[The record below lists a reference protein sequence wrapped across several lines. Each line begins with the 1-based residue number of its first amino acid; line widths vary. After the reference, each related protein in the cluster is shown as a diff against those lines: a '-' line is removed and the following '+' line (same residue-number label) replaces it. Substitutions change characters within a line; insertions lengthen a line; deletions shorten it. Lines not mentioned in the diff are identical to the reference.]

1 MIAGNDIVRK
11 DKKPIISF
19 AQASFSVTSVYV
31 CAIMWFISLYKYLKQ
46 MKYREKRFLSDKY
59 GFKICKIRFTTQLNL
74 ANDDYSF

>member
-31 CAIMWFISLYKYLKQ
+31 CAIMCKYLEQ